1 MTGSTSGRSF
11 PDSVRG
17 VVDMIFG
24 RWPAWPWS
32 VVVLIAA
39 GGITGGAVAPVLRA
53 WAPDRTAAFG
63 TAACAGYGLVAA
75 ALLSLLPRAGRL
87 LTLQRAVTRR
97 PAMVEASWWPL
108 ELLAVALRSTPTLR
122 RTLEEFNTAVSAA
135 VGQARTILA
144 DRLWPAW
151 LAAFIAPVL
160 GLMTAWQNGAQVQM
174 RMGDGTAPAQVVPA
188 FIAQVSPPMVATIA
202 ASLTLVVAIVALDQW
217 TKLLLVKWRGIVEA
231 ADGNHPAILERLSV
245 DAAAAA
251 HEAPRGS
258 GIAVTR
264 ESAPSPPQE
273 RLPITSLDPDTLE
286 REWRES
292 TSRRE

>member
-1 MTGSTSGRSF
+1 MAGSKSGRGF
-11 PDSVRG
+11 PVSVRG
-17 VVDMIFG
+17 VVDVIFG

-32 VVVLIAA
+32 VVLLIAA
-39 GGITGGAVAPVLRA
+39 GGIAGAAVAPALRA
-53 WAPDRTAAFG
+53 WAPDRAAAFG

-75 ALLSLLPRAGRL
+75 ALMSLLPRAGRL
-87 LTLQRAVTRR
+87 LALQRAVRRR
-97 PAMVEASWWPL
+97 PAAVEASWWPL
-108 ELLAVALRSTPTLR
+108 ELLAAALRSTPTLR

-151 LAAFIAPVL
+151 VAAFIAPVL
-160 GLMTAWQNGAQVQM
+160 GLMTAWHNGAQVQM
-174 RMGDGTAPAQVVPA
+174 RMNDGTAPAQVVPA

-202 ASLTLVVAIVALDQW
+202 ASLALVVAIVALDQW
-217 TKLLLVKWRGIVEA
+217 TKILLVKWRGIVEA
-231 ADGNHPAILERLSV
+231 TDGNHPAIIERLSV

-251 HEAPRGS
+251 HEAPRGA

-264 ESAPSPPQE
+264 ESAPRPPQE
-273 RLPITSLDPDTLE
+273 SLPITSLDPDNLE